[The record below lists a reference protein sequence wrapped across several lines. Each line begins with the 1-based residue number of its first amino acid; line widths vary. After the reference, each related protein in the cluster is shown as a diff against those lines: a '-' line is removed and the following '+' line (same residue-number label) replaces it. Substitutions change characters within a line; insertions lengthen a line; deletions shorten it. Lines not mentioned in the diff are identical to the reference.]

1 MKFLRI
7 IFILLIAA
15 FVVMQFFGIDRTNPE
30 FDPENDFLFM
40 EKPPAD
46 LEKMVKN
53 TCYDCHSNQTIW
65 PWYSYVAPISWLIAT
80 HVNDGRDNV
89 NLSEWGEYELED
101 RAHIIKEMIE
111 EIEEGEMPFP
121 GYDKLHPDAKLS
133 EEQKQALFKWLRS
146 IQKLES

>member
-7 IFILLIAA
+7 LFILLIAA

-30 FDPENDFLFM
+30 FDPENDFLSM
-40 EKPPAD
+40 EKPPAE
-46 LEKMVKN
+46 LEKLVKAS
-53 TCYDCHSNQTIW
+53 CYDCHSNQTKW
-65 PWYSYVAPISWLIAT
+65 PWYSYVAPVSWLIDE
-80 HVNDGRDNV
+80 HVTDGRDNV

-101 RAHIIKEMIE
+101 RAYIIEEMIE
-111 EIEEGEMPFP
+111 EIEDGEMPFP
-121 GYDKLHPDAKLS
+121 GYDKLHPDANLS